1 MQDLDLTGL
10 KCPLP
15 VLRTQK
21 ALSSMVA
28 GDVVR
33 VTTTDP
39 MSAVDLPHF
48 CNQHGHRLLESEE
61 LAQGTMRFLIE
72 KKANADQQS
81 VKR

>member
-21 ALSSMVA
+21 ALSEMTA
-28 GDVVR
+28 GDAIC

-39 MSAVDLPHF
+39 MSAIDLPHF
-48 CNQHGHRLLESEE
+48 CNQHGHKLLQSDEIVP
-61 LAQGTMRFLIE
+61 GKMRFVIE
-72 KKANADQQS
+72 K
-81 VKR
+81 